1 MAPPRT
7 GRPILIRI
15 HDDTIA
21 EIDRWAAEAGCESR
35 SEAVR
40 RLLRA
45 GLDLHPATGQPAV
58 VDDGAGRFSPL

>member
-15 HDDTIA
+15 TDETI
-21 EIDRWAAEAGCESR
+21 EQIDRWAAEAGCESR

-40 RLLRA
+40 RLLRQA
-45 GLDLHPATGQPAV
+45 LDQAEA
-58 VDDGAGRFSPL
+58 DDGAGRVSAL